1 MLSIAARADGE
12 GNDMVHSTEPGRDRK
27 SVELDLTIDETA
39 LAWSLP
45 AAGSTIFDFDYTN
58 GRDELLRLYDKGTR
72 RQWVASDRIDWSV
85 DINFENPLGVSDES
99 VMLAD

>member
-1 MLSIAARADGE
+1 MAHEHPTAQ
-12 GNDMVHSTEPGRDRK
+12 
-27 SVELDLTIDETA
+27 TIDETA
-39 LAWSLP
+39 RSWELP

-85 DINFENPLGVSDES
+85 DVDFENPLGVPD
-99 VMLAD
+99 